1 MKKALIVTAFAD
13 FIRAFL
19 VKDIHIL
26 QDMGYEVHC
35 AGNGRS
41 FETDIT
47 GFLKENGTVF
57 HEIDFSSNRPFSL
70 SSLRCYRQLVDL
82 LKKERFDAVFL
93 HTPIPGV
100 IGRAAA
106 AKYRKDGLKVV
117 YTTHG
122 FYFHKGSSFKTKLVY
137 KTIETV
143 MSAFTDAIITINR
156 EDFTAAKKMHCGNAY
171 YLPGMGVDLERY
183 RNCRIDRGTYRKS
196 LGIPDNSFVVLSIGE
211 LSHRK
216 NHIVIID
223 ALGELDIPEAV
234 FVICGRA
241 YTEEDTTEALLAE
254 ATEKRVKLI
263 MTGFRSDIPEI
274 CRCADI
280 GVLPSKREGLGLAGI
295 EMLASGLPIVASE
308 VHGIVDYVI
317 DGFNGYLA
325 NPNDGHDFAEKIKK
339 LYDPEMR
346 KTIALNCS
354 ASVENYSMDKS
365 TEALKKIF
373 SDILEIDNNAS
384 EEKNAKH

>member
-41 FETDIT
+41 FETDIA

-57 HEIDFSSNRPFSL
+57 HEIAFSSNRPFSL
-70 SSLRCYRQLVDL
+70 SSVRCYRQLADL
-82 LKKERFDAVFL
+82 LKEERFDAIFL

-106 AKYRKDGLKVV
+106 AKYRRDGMKVV

-122 FYFHKGSSFKTKLVY
+122 FYFHKGSSFKTRLIY

-143 MSAFTDAIITINR
+143 MSRYTDAIITINR
-156 EDFTAAKKMHCGNAY
+156 EDYAAAKKMKCGKAY

-183 RNCRIDRGTYRKS
+183 RNCRIDRDAYRRA
-196 LGIPDNSFVVLSIGE
+196 LGIPENAFVVLAVGE
-211 LSHRK
+211 LSNRK
-216 NHIVIID
+216 NHIVIVD
-223 ALGELDIPEAV
+223 ALGECAIPEAV

-241 YTEEDTTEALLAE
+241 YTEENTTELLLAE
-254 ATEKRVKLI
+254 AEKKNVKLI
-263 MTGFRSDIPEI
+263 LTGFRNDIPEI
-274 CRCADI
+274 CRCADV

-295 EMLASGLPIVASE
+295 EMLASGLPVVASG
-308 VHGIVDYVI
+308 VHGIVDYVK
-317 DGFNGYLA
+317 DGYNGYLA
-325 NPNDGHDFAEKIKK
+325 DPTDSHDFAVKIKI
-339 LYDPEMR
+339 LFDPEMR
-346 KTIALNCS
+346 KTIAKNCS
-354 ASVENYSMDKS
+354 ASVEDFSMERS

-373 SDILEIDNNAS
+373 SEILETDSIIS
-384 EEKNAKH
+384 EGKYAKR

>member
-26 QDMGYEVHC
+26 QDMGYDVHC

-41 FETDIT
+41 FETDIA

-57 HEIDFSSNRPFSL
+57 HEIAFSSNRPFSL
-70 SSLRCYRQLVDL
+70 SSVRCYRQLADL
-82 LKKERFDAVFL
+82 LKEERFDAVFL

-106 AKYRKDGLKVV
+106 AKYRKDGMKVV

-122 FYFHKGSSFKTKLVY
+122 FYFHKGSSLKTRLVY

-143 MSAFTDAIITINR
+143 MSAFSDAIITINR
-156 EDFTAAKKMHCGNAY
+156 EDFAAAKKMRCGKAY
-171 YLPGMGVDLERY
+171 YLPGMGVNLERY
-183 RNCRIDRGTYRKS
+183 RNCTVDRREYRRS
-196 LGIPDNSFVVLSIGE
+196 LGIPENAFAVLAVGE
-211 LSHRK
+211 LSRRK
-216 NHIVIID
+216 NHIVVVD
-223 ALGELDIPEAV
+223 ALGECAIPNAV

-241 YTEEDTTEALLAE
+241 VTEDDTSALLLEE
-254 ATEKRVKLI
+254 AARKNVKLI
-263 MTGFRSDIPEI
+263 LTGFREDIPEI

-295 EMLASGLPIVASE
+295 EMLASGLPIVASG
-308 VHGIVDYVI
+308 VHGIVDYVQ

-325 NPNDGHDFAEKIKK
+325 DPDDSHDFAEKIRK
-339 LYDPEMR
+339 LYNGETR
-346 KTIALNCS
+346 KEISGHCS
-354 ASVENYSMDKS
+354 ASVENFSIDRS
-365 TEALKKIF
+365 TEELTKIF
-373 SDILEIDNNAS
+373 RDILETDYKSS
-384 EEKNAKH
+384 EEKHAKR